1 MINPQWAVLD
11 STIHTVEYVSARS
24 ALLTTTILAVG
35 ATALSQRP
43 DGPEWRVTE
52 ALRLHAHTQ
61 NLKLVVFAA
70 GARSIEIVQAQ
81 IVRTQL
87 PFSFVFQVANIAPK
101 DFIPVEY
108 FSQFAARRTAMDA
121 CCHGA
126 QNGC

>member
-11 STIHTVEYVSARS
+11 STIHTVEYVSTRS

-35 ATALSQRP
+35 ATALSQHP
-43 DGPEWRVTE
+43 DGSEWQVPE

-81 IVRTQL
+81 IVRTQP
-87 PFSFVFQVANIAPK
+87 PFSFLFQVANIAPK

-108 FSQFAARRTAMDA
+108 FSQFAA
-121 CCHGA
+121 
-126 QNGC
+126 